1 MCQPLCRF
9 RPWECTAI
17 GHGLI
22 PVPGIV
28 IALYG
33 IVLIIYVSRHIYA
46 NFLAALAGLVGPGP
60 AQHEDYAGGLR
71 PSAIV
76 LYLASF
82 LYPVLSMPVLVLH
95 CQM

>member
-22 PVPGIV
+22 TVPGNI

-33 IVLIIYVSRHIYA
+33 VVLVIYISWHIYA
-46 NFLAALAGLVGPGP
+46 NFLAALVGLVGLGP
-60 AQHEDYAGGLR
+60 VQHEDYASGLC

-82 LYPVLSMPVLVLH
+82 LYPVLLTPVLVLC

>member
-1 MCQPLCRF
+1 MCQPLYRF

-22 PVPGIV
+22 TVPGVV

-33 IVLIIYVSRHIYA
+33 IVLVIYVSQHIYA
-46 NFLAALAGLVGPGP
+46 NFLAALVGLVGPGP
-60 AQHEDYAGGLR
+60 AQHENYAGGLR

-82 LYPVLSMPVLVLH
+82 PYPVLSTPVLVLH

>member
-60 AQHEDYAGGLR
+60 AQHEDYAGGLC
-71 PSAIV
+71 PSTIV
-76 LYLASF
+76 LYLALF
-82 LYPVLSMPVLVLH
+82 LYPVLLTPVLVLR